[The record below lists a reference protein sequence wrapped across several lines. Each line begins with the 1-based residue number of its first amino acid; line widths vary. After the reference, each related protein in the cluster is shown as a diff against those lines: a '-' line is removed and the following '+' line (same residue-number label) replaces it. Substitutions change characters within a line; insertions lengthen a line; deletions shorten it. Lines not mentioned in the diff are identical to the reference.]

1 MRASSSQWLSIVGIL
16 VVAMLAAWWWIG
28 TQEANRVSTAHG
40 PSVTNATRFSTETS
54 GKAEQ
59 SVSTAANALASA
71 KTTEERNAALARL
84 RQILA
89 TGSTNENS
97 AAIRRLL
104 DSKMDAATG
113 LGFKIGKG
121 GALTEAPTLRVFL
134 LDQLARLDPAAAAD
148 YAKVILA
155 SKDSPD
161 EWAVALRNLAWGDT
175 SDQGRA
181 LLEQKTSEMLQY
193 GPWQQNP
200 SVGFLE
206 AFDVAVY
213 LGGTDLLA
221 PLTDL
226 VRAQDNPA
234 VAHAA
239 FLALDRLAI
248 NQPVEVLA
256 ALEAHPDWIQGRE
269 ETRADYFARADVGD
283 AAQRGIVE
291 TYLLDPA
298 RTPAELQ
305 AFAGVFPNANFMLS
319 QSLLTQNATLD
330 GATLRQRDQV
340 SLQAVNEWLADPRF
354 AKIRQPLE
362 KLQARLQEFVN
373 QEK

>member
-16 VVAMLAAWWWIG
+16 VVAMLAAWWWIEI
-28 TQEANRVSTAHG
+28 QEASRVSTAHG
-40 PSVTNATRFSTETS
+40 SSATNATRFSTETS
-54 GKAEQ
+54 SNAEQ
-59 SVSTAANALASA
+59 SVLTAANALASA
-71 KTTEERNAALARL
+71 KTTGERNAALARL

-113 LGFKIGKG
+113 LGFKIGEG
-121 GALTEAPTLRVFL
+121 GALIEAPTLRTLL
-134 LDQLARLDPAAAAD
+134 LDQLARLDPAAAAA
-148 YAKVILA
+148 YAREILNA
-155 SKDSPD
+155 PDSPD
-161 EWAVALRNLAWGDT
+161 EWAIALRNLARGDA
-175 SDQGRA
+175 SADARA
-181 LLEQKTSEMLQY
+181 LLEAKTGELLRNQS
-193 GPWQQNP
+193 WQQGP
-200 SVGFLE
+200 SAGYLE
-206 AFDVAVY
+206 AFDMAVY

-221 PLTDL
+221 PLADL

-248 NQPVEVLA
+248 NQPAEVLA
-256 ALEAHPDWIQGRE
+256 ALEAHPDWMQGRE
-269 ETRADYFARADVGD
+269 ETRADYFARADVGN
-283 AAQRGIVE
+283 ATQRGIVE
-291 TYLLDPA
+291 TFLLDPA

-319 QSLLTQNATLD
+319 QNLLTQNATLN

-340 SLQAVNEWLADPRF
+340 SLQAVNEWLADPKF
-354 AKIRQPLE
+354 EKIRQPLE
-362 KLQARLQEFVN
+362 KLRARLQQFVKTQN
-373 QEK
+373 